1 MYLVAHQDDCQM
13 VVGNVLKV
21 RKPGTAEPGA
31 VWSVDGTDYDA
42 RLPRQC
48 TCEPELAP
56 YHVYVRCISTAL
68 ANALRQHRCRL
79 QLA

>member
-48 TCEPELAP
+48 TCEPITVKLLS
-56 YHVYVRCISTAL
+56 YDNWGTNYVIPQDFKDR
-68 ANALRQHRCRL
+68 R
-79 QLA
+79 

>member
-1 MYLVAHQDDCQM
+1 MYLVAHQDTCQM

-31 VWSVDGTDYDA
+31 VWSVDGTNYDA

-48 TCEPELAP
+48 TCEPQQINWEILLLALVGP
-56 YHVYVRCISTAL
+56 GRETLDDIYE
-68 ANALRQHRCRL
+68 
-79 QLA
+79 